1 MSLLQHHAPWLGF
14 KKINPK
20 TPDALKKRNVLIFD
34 LGSGT
39 FDVSI
44 LNIQDGIFEGK
55 STAGDTHLSGE
66 NFDNCM
72 VNHLVDDF
80 KCKRKKHTASNKQA
94 MCRTEAAC
102 KKAKCILNFFAH
114 PGLEIDWFYKG
125 VDFYPSISWAHFE
138 QLSAYLLRGTLKHV
152 QKSLKDAQFDKSQV
166 NGTVLV
172 GDSTCIPKFQKLLKD
187 VLNGEELNKTTHHD
201 EATACGAAAQAAL
214 LTGNK
219 SEHVQRSPLMLPLSQ
234 QALRQQGGCDIPY
247 QEKHLNA
254 SKADPDV
261 PSLPWQQDHC
271 LSKSVWGRKGFN
283 EKKLLGKFVLSGIL

>member
-1 MSLLQHHAPWLGF
+1 MSLLQHHTPWLGF

-55 STAGDTHLSGE
+55 STAGDTHLAGE

-94 MCRTEAAC
+94 MCRTEAA
-102 KKAKCILNFFAH
+102 
-114 PGLEIDWFYKG
+114 
-125 VDFYPSISWAHFE
+125 SHFE

-152 QKSLKDAQFDKSQV
+152 QKSLKDAQLDKSQV
-166 NGTVLV
+166 NGIVLV
-172 GDSTCIPKFQKLLKD
+172 GDPTCIPKFQKSLKD

-214 LTGNK
+214 LTGDK

-234 QALRQQGGCDIPY
+234 QALRQQGGCGIPY

-261 PSLPWQQDHC
+261 PSLP
-271 LSKSVWGRKGFN
+271 
-283 EKKLLGKFVLSGIL
+283 